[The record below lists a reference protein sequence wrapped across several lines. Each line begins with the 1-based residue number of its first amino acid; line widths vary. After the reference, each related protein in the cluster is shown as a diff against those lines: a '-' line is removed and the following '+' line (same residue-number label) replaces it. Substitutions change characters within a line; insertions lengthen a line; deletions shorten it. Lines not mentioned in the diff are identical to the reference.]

1 MAATRGANML
11 LKYNTG
17 TFGSPVW
24 ATMGG
29 LRTRRMRVGRAVID
43 VTTADSA
50 NLERVLLSGGGV
62 AMTSVSGD
70 GVFEDTAAQAAAE
83 AAARAGTFLDMQIT
97 VPGYGTYRGEFA
109 VTDFEFA
116 GDFDKELTFS
126 CTFESA
132 GAVTF
137 TAL

>member
-17 TFGSPVW
+17 TFATPVW
-24 ATMGG
+24 TTMGG
-29 LRTRRMRVGRAVID
+29 LRSRRMRVGRSIID
-43 VTTADSA
+43 VTTADA
-50 NLERVLLSGGGV
+50 PNLERMLLPGGGV
-62 AMTSVSGD
+62 AQISVSGD

-83 AAARAGTFLDMQIT
+83 AAARSGAFLDMQIT
-97 VPGYGTYRGEFA
+97 IPGYGTYRGDFA

-126 CTFESA
+126 CSFESA
-132 GAVTF
+132 GQAAF
-137 TAL
+137 AAL